1 MYSKCTRALT
11 FENLWQAV
19 RTCRR
24 WRVVAMVCSVSVCLT
39 ERARARERLAFSDVC
54 LSVFLSVCVC
64 VCVCVYL
71 RLTGLVPYTCAFIAA
86 LPTTY
91 THTHTH
97 TDKLTHTHTHT
108 HTHTQHAPTFSSP
121 SQTAPVWLDRQQKK
135 NKKHM

>member
-54 LSVFLSVCVC
+54 VSVFLSVCVC

-108 HTHTQHAPTFSSP
+108 HTHTARPDFLFSKP
-121 SQTAPVWLDRQQKK
+121 DRASMAGQATKTE
-135 NKKHM
+135 